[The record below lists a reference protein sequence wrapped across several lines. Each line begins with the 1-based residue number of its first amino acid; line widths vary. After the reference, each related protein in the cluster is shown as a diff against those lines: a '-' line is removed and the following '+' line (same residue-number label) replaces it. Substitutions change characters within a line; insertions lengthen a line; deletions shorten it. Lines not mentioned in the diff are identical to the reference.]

1 MEKTSSDRAK
11 LVTYSVFQ
19 RMKIFWHVYIRG
31 VRAPNGL
38 DAEYNMEKHRF
49 ETDPDKHG
57 IIMVKYSI
65 NGNWKEIQG
74 KVPRTLR
81 DTFQVFRKDVDQI
94 YGSLKKNI
102 KRSNFKIIPP
112 DGQPAQTI
120 EKEHGDWGFPVHVS
134 RVYGNGKWRKYED
147 YQGHYGIKRRDVFYW
162 DIDKAK
168 WVENAN
174 K

>member
-81 DTFQVFRKDVDQI
+81 DTFQVFRKDVDPESPKVCGNCDHGTFI
-94 YGSLKKNI
+94 TPRKEEPNHPNLI
-102 KRSNFKIIPP
+102 K
-112 DGQPAQTI
+112 
-120 EKEHGDWGFPVHVS
+120 V
-134 RVYGNGKWRKYED
+134 
-147 YQGHYGIKRRDVFYW
+147 
-162 DIDKAK
+162 
-168 WVENAN
+168 
-174 K
+174 